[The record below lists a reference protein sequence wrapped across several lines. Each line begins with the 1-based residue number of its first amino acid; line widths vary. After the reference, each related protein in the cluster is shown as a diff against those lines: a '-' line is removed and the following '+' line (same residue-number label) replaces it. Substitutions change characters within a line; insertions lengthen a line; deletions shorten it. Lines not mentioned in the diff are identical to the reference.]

1 MESSVE
7 NTPSK
12 IMNLAKWLSRT
23 SMAVMVLSVLGYA
36 YVWTNTKL
44 AYRVVS
50 QDSFPDLPQ
59 ALNFQQD
66 ALLFAVG
73 AIPTLVFAMV
83 LFHSKKFFDSYR
95 VGQLFPVDSATKL
108 KSIGK
113 YCLALAIINPFI
125 RMAALL
131 IMTWLNP
138 PGQKILILSLSSTDG
153 FLLVLSGLL
162 FMIGYILSEANRIA
176 EDNERII

>member
-1 MESSVE
+1 MN
-7 NTPSK
+7 NTDTQIVK
-12 IMNLAKWLSRT
+12 MANWLSRF
-23 SMAVMVLSVLGYA
+23 SLAVMIFSVIGYA

-44 AYRVVS
+44 AHRIVS
-50 QDSFPDLPQ
+50 QNSFPDLPDT
-59 ALNFQQD
+59 LNLQQN
-66 ALLFAVG
+66 LMLFIVG
-73 AIPTLVFAMV
+73 AIPTLLFAIV
-83 LFHSKKFFDSYR
+83 LFQAKQFFDSYR
-95 VGQLFPVDSATKL
+95 SGLLFPTEGAAKL

-113 YCLALAIINPFI
+113 FCLALAIVNPLI
-125 RMAALL
+125 RTITLL

-138 PGQKILILSLSSTDG
+138 LGQKILILSLSSTDG

>member
-1 MESSVE
+1 
-7 NTPSK
+7 
-12 IMNLAKWLSRT
+12 MNNANIQIVRMANWLSRI
-23 SMAVMVLSVLGYA
+23 SLSVIIFSLLGYA

-50 QDSFPDLPQ
+50 QDSFPDLPDT
-59 ALNFQQD
+59 LNFHQN
-66 ALLFAVG
+66 LMLFVVG
-73 AIPTLVFAMV
+73 AIPTLLFALV
-83 LFHSKKFFDSYR
+83 LFKAKKFFDLYR
-95 VGQLFPVDSATKL
+95 SGLLFPTESAVKL

-113 YCLALAIINPFI
+113 FCLVLAIANPVI
-125 RMAALL
+125 RTIALL

-176 EDNERII
+176 EDNEHII